1 MGKNNSK
8 LKPEVLNDLLKHTE
22 FTERELQE
30 WLVSKV
36 VLLIKYLINSKKVPG
51 LPKGLPERQSDR

>member
-30 WLVSKV
+30 WLVLKFINF
-36 VLLIKYLINSKKVPG
+36 LINLIKVP
-51 LPKGLPERQSDR
+51 RVS